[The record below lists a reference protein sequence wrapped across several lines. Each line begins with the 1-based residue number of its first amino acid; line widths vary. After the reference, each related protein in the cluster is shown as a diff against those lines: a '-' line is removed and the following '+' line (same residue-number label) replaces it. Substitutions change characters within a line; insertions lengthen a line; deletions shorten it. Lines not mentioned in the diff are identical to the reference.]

1 MAMSRRIPEYS
12 PRALTNTFVNKLGI
26 RFRSRKHRVG
36 WYRLDGKDTIWILLP
51 KKHGRWSPAVQ
62 RDLIEKTR
70 LTPDE
75 FKELVGCS
83 MSESQYADR
92 LREIIGKE

>member
-1 MAMSRRIPEYS
+1 MAMSHRTLNYS
-12 PRALTNTFVNKLGI
+12 PRKLISTFENKLGI
-26 RFRSRKHRVG
+26 RFRSGKHLVG
-36 WYRLDGKDTIWILLP
+36 WYRLDGKDTIRFLLP
-51 KKHGRWSPAVQ
+51 KKHGKWSPGVQ
-62 RDLIEKTR
+62 RDLIAKTR

-92 LREIIGKE
+92 LREIIGKK